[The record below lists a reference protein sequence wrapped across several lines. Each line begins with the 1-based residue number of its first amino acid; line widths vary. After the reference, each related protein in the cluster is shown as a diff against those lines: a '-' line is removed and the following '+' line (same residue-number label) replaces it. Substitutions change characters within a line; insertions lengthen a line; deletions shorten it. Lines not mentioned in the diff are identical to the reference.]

1 MSLLL
6 LVFLVLTGC
15 SGIGGNGGGATPTA
29 RGSPS
34 SRGGNG
40 LTATATASQTP
51 VVRLGVQP
59 CPEAVKDPAHWTAI
73 IAPTS
78 TSRVESV
85 SCGNLR
91 GTPSLQA
98 LVTVRNEDSGAILDV
113 YVYDH
118 ITDPSPVQL
127 FKLQSLTKGDAK
139 ISVYN
144 TVMTAEVDPN
154 SSINK
159 GRPDAN
165 MTQDLFREFKWSDG
179 AGIS

>member
-1 MSLLL
+1 MKLYSLWLTTQFSHKKCLFIGMSLLL

-15 SGIGGNGGGATPTA
+15 SGIGGNGGSATPTA
-29 RGSPS
+29 GGSPS
-34 SRGGNG
+34 SRSGNG

-59 CPEAVKDPAHWTAI
+59 CLEAVKDPAHWTAI

-78 TSRVESV
+78 TSKVESV

-98 LVTVRNEDSGAILDV
+98 LVMVRNEGSGAILDV

-118 ITDPSPVQL
+118 IADPSPVHA
-127 FKLQSLTKGDAK
+127 SAK
-139 ISVYN
+139 RGPRRSISQ
-144 TVMTAEVDPN
+144 P
-154 SSINK
+154 
-159 GRPDAN
+159 P
-165 MTQDLFREFKWSDG
+165 
-179 AGIS
+179 GIMKRV

>member
-1 MSLLL
+1 MKLYSLWLTTQFSHKKCLFIGMSLLL

-85 SCGNLR
+85 ICGNMS
-91 GTPSLQA
+91 GTHSLQA
-98 LVTVRNEDSGAILDV
+98 LVTVRNECPSSILDF
-113 YVYDH
+113 YVIVIINH
-118 ITDPSPVQL
+118 TLSVLLLSITRV
-127 FKLQSLTKGDAK
+127 A
-139 ISVYN
+139 I
-144 TVMTAEVDPN
+144 
-154 SSINK
+154 
-159 GRPDAN
+159 
-165 MTQDLFREFKWSDG
+165 
-179 AGIS
+179 